1 MNDAHDLLRSWFRQ
15 RRELGD
21 EELIL
26 EALSPD
32 QLRDLLS
39 PAAPSRAGADAMRAA
54 MQADRSPPP
63 QRNAGPAAER
73 PRSGGTDVPAS
84 VESPSSTGVPAIDG
98 APPVPGVVETH
109 RRDGAPVPGSTP
121 HPPAPRAPRA
131 PARYASAEEIRALPV
146 LAEVRDL
153 ALGCPRCEL
162 AKSRKHVVFGE
173 GNENADVLVVG
184 EAPGQ
189 EEDRTGRPFVGKAGQ
204 LLDLLLMSSGFSR
217 EQVYICNVL
226 KCRPPANRN
235 PRPEEVDACSP
246 YLLRQ
251 VELVQPRVIL
261 AFGNFAA
268 QTLLGIDT
276 PMGRMRGG
284 THQYRGIPLVPTYHP
299 AACLRSPAWV
309 RAVWEDLQRA
319 RALLDAA

>member
-1 MNDAHDLLRSWFRQ
+1 M
-15 RRELGD
+15 
-21 EELIL
+21 
-26 EALSPD
+26 
-32 QLRDLLS
+32 
-39 PAAPSRAGADAMRAA
+39 
-54 MQADRSPPP
+54 
-63 QRNAGPAAER
+63 AER
-73 PRSGGTDVPAS
+73 PRPAS
-84 VESPSSTGVPAIDG
+84 PARSAASPTSTVSTGSTDTPVIDRN

-109 RRDGAPVPGSTP
+109 RREGAPVPGSTP
-121 HPPAPRAPRA
+121 HPPAPRA

-146 LAEVRDL
+146 LSEVRDL

-162 AKSRKHVVFGE
+162 AKTRKHVVFGE
-173 GNENADVLVVG
+173 GREDADVLVVG

-204 LLDLLLMSSGFSR
+204 LLDLLLLSSGFSR

-235 PRPEEVDACSP
+235 PKPEEVDACSP

-284 THQYRGIPLVPTYHP
+284 AHQYRGIPLVPTYHP